1 MGMSKIDKA
10 VSNTDFANRVG
21 VHYTFAS
28 RLRNGQRV
36 PSMATVTA
44 IREAFELNS
53 KQTTDMMDAIAAGP
67 ADFGYWVN
75 DNLFVKG

>member
-1 MGMSKIDKA
+1 MSKINKA

-44 IREAFELNS
+44 IREAFGLTG
-53 KQTTDMMDAIAAGP
+53 KQTTDMMDAIAQGP
-67 ADFGYWVN
+67 SVFGEWVN
-75 DNLFVKG
+75 TNLFVKS

>member
-1 MGMSKIDKA
+1 MSKINKA

-44 IREAFELNS
+44 IREAFELTG
-53 KQTTDMMDAIAAGP
+53 KQTTDMMDAIAQGP
-67 ADFGYWVN
+67 SAFGEWVN
-75 DNLFVKG
+75 TNLFVKS